1 MMSRD
6 FRVIVVG
13 MLQKITMD
21 MLMLRVQMLTMSFIK
36 LLLFMID
43 EFPDML
49 IMRIMIIFP
58 YIMNK

>member
-1 MMSRD
+1 MMARD
-6 FRVIVVG
+6 FRVIVIGV
-13 MLQKITMD
+13 LEKITMD
-21 MLMLRVQMLTMSFIK
+21 MLLLRVQMLTMSFIK